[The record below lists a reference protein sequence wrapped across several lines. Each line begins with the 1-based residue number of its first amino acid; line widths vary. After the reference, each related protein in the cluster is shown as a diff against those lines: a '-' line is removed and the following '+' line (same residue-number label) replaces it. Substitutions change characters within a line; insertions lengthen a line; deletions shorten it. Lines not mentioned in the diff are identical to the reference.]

1 MDFVKNNNSLKN
13 KFLNKNSLI
22 MSVNTSMS
30 LEELKK
36 LLKAKKKE
44 VKKDYEELREK
55 KIDWT
60 I

>member
-36 LLKAKKKE
+36 LLKKKKKE
-44 VKKDYEELREK
+44 GKKDYEELREK

-60 I
+60 M

>member
-13 KFLNKNSLI
+13 KFLDKNSLI

-36 LLKAKKKE
+36 LLKEKKKE
-44 VKKDYEELREK
+44 GKKDYEELREK
-55 KIDWT
+55 KND
-60 I
+60 

>member
-1 MDFVKNNNSLKN
+1 MRLDFVKNNNSLKN
-13 KFLNKNSLI
+13 KFINKKSLI

-36 LLKAKKKE
+36 LLKEKKKE

-55 KIDWT
+55 KID
-60 I
+60 

>member
-36 LLKAKKKE
+36 LLKEKKKE

>member
-36 LLKAKKKE
+36 LLEEKKKE
-44 VKKDYEELREK
+44 GKKDYEELREK
-55 KIDWT
+55 KID
-60 I
+60 

>member
-36 LLKAKKKE
+36 LLKEKKKE
-44 VKKDYEELREK
+44 GKKDYEELREK
-55 KIDWT
+55 KND
-60 I
+60 

>member
-36 LLKAKKKE
+36 LLKEKKKE

-55 KIDWT
+55 KID
-60 I
+60 

>member
-1 MDFVKNNNSLKN
+1 MRLDFVKNNNSLKN

-36 LLKAKKKE
+36 LLKEKKKE
-44 VKKDYEELREK
+44 GKKDYEELREK
-55 KIDWT
+55 KID
-60 I
+60 

>member
-1 MDFVKNNNSLKN
+1 MRLDFVKNNNSLKN

-36 LLKAKKKE
+36 LLEEKKKE
-44 VKKDYEELREK
+44 GKKDYEELREK
-55 KIDWT
+55 KID
-60 I
+60 

>member
-22 MSVNTSMS
+22 MFVNTSMS

-36 LLKAKKKE
+36 LLKEKKKE

-55 KIDWT
+55 KID
-60 I
+60 

>member
-55 KIDWT
+55 KID
-60 I
+60 

>member
-36 LLKAKKKE
+36 LLKEKKKE
-44 VKKDYEELREK
+44 GKKDYEELRQK
-55 KIDWT
+55 KID
-60 I
+60 

>member
-36 LLKAKKKE
+36 LLKEKKKE
-44 VKKDYEELREK
+44 GKKDYEELREK

>member
-36 LLKAKKKE
+36 LLKEKKKE

-55 KIDWT
+55 KN
-60 I
+60 

>member
-36 LLKAKKKE
+36 LLKEKKKE
-44 VKKDYEELREK
+44 GKKDYEELREK
-55 KIDWT
+55 KID
-60 I
+60 